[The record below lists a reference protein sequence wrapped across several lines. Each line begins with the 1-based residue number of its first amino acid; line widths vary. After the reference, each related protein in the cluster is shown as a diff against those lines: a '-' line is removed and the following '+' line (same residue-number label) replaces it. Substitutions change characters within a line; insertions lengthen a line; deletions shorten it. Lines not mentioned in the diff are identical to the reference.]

1 MTDRNG
7 KPLKVGDK
15 VTHQY
20 SLSGKPGVVTA
31 IGESV
36 VLAHFID
43 ASREEVCDPKYLT
56 LIEPKPK
63 PKPPAGVANMHPA
76 MKQLMEYEAAQ
87 WEENSHVSPFD
98 RGSSDD
104 VKAMKAAFSTLKSP
118 NPFSVGMFGHI
129 PRATYT
135 PKPEPVGY
143 KWGRSPINLN
153 DLGNNSMFGGIPVVT
168 YEAVPEGEVWLVDT
182 AKITEYLNSEEGR
195 ASIKE
200 AFAEADKATAKLAD
214 LLMTSPKIDRFATMV
229 EHSGTNVFEAL
240 GRDNAAE
247 LYAKAELVSRVRD
260 IMGKF
265 ERARFPE
272 IADEILKAVADY
284 HEQA

>member
-1 MTDRNG
+1 MMTDRNG

-15 VTHQY
+15 VEYQY
-20 SLSGKPGVVTA
+20 SPSKQPGVVTA
-31 IGESV
+31 IGKSV

-43 ASREEVCDPKYLT
+43 QPRENLYNPRCLT
-56 LIEPKPK
+56 LVEPE
-63 PKPPAGVANMHPA
+63 
-76 MKQLMEYEAAQ
+76 ME
-87 WEENSHVSPFD
+87 
-98 RGSSDD
+98 
-104 VKAMKAAFSTLKSP
+104 
-118 NPFSVGMFGHI
+118 
-129 PRATYT
+129 

-143 KWGRSPINLN
+143 KSDGTPIGLG
-153 DLGNNSMFGGIPVVT
+153 DLSNNSMFGGIPVVT
-168 YEAVPEGEVWLVDT
+168 YEAVPKDEVWLVDT
-182 AKITEYLNSEEGR
+182 AKITEYLNSEEGQ

-200 AFAEADKATAKLAD
+200 AFADADKAAAKLAAQ
-214 LLMTSPKIDRFATMV
+214 LMASPKIDRLATMV
-229 EHSGTNVFEAL
+229 EGAGTNVFEAL